1 MKNKL
6 IKSLMN
12 SLNSRERERE
22 RERDLR
28 DGFFMKKESNGIGEN
43 KNSKKIN
50 KNNKIISSILAVA
63 MCFQPVVA
71 INSSASSETVWPT
84 EKLDFLDGDDNLDI
98 LECIDESKKED
109 LNLDKNKK
117 SEKSKE
123 LKLSLKEEL
132 KIWAIVFAVL
142 ITPIAGIAVVL
153 KLSCDLIRYF
163 VSCLTSSTT
172 RNNSLRNN
180 SLNEF
185 ANFEEID
192 PIEINYGYSIN
203 WSKYKK
209 VNQKGYSF
217 IYRILGCL
225 PDEGIRE
232 IVLQCYSDMLTKGKQ
247 REYPDS
253 IDFVVQERNCDIEK
267 YVKNEYDKIIEN
279 FKKVQD
285 EMLPKSYF
293 GEISDENQKNFI
305 TNLEIVII
313 FLYLS
318 SASRGALGYES
329 KIIDEG
335 ALGYESQT
343 INEGVTYFRS
353 IAIIAVERLLQ
364 MISSGGLPEDY
375 KRIRSDLERCHKK
388 LIKNDECS
396 QMIFYRDFFPLTSN
410 QDCFRSIIRNFV
422 EKLPKNWTWSW
433 EQHWKSVQ

>member
-1 MKNKL
+1 
-6 IKSLMN
+6 
-12 SLNSRERERE
+12 
-22 RERDLR
+22 
-28 DGFFMKKESNGIGEN
+28 MKKENSIDDN
-43 KNSKKIN
+43 KNSNKIN
-50 KNNKIISSILAVA
+50 KNNKIISSILAIA
-63 MCFQPVVA
+63 MCFQPVVV

-142 ITPIAGIAVVL
+142 ITPIAGIAGIAVVL

-343 INEGVTYFRS
+343 INEGVAYFRI
-353 IAIIAVERLLQ
+353 IAIVAIERLLQ
-364 MISSGGLPEDY
+364 MISSGGLPEGY
-375 KRIRSDLERCHKK
+375 RGIRSKLEIYLRELKESDICSRC
-388 LIKNDECS
+388 
-396 QMIFYRDFFPLTSN
+396 IFFLFFLSIR
-410 QDCFRSIIRNFV
+410 RSSFYPILHNFV
-422 EKLPKNWTWSW
+422 EKLPENW
-433 EQHWKSVQ
+433 EIIGR

>member
-1 MKNKL
+1 
-6 IKSLMN
+6 
-12 SLNSRERERE
+12 
-22 RERDLR
+22 
-28 DGFFMKKESNGIGEN
+28 MKKESNGIGEN
-43 KNSKKIN
+43 KNSKKIS

-63 MCFQPVVA
+63 MCFQPVVV

-84 EKLDFLDGDDNLDI
+84 EQLDFLDGDDNLDI

-123 LKLSLKEEL
+123 LKLSLKEKL
-132 KIWAIVFAVL
+132 KAWAIVFAVP
-142 ITPIAGIAVVL
+142 ITPIAGTVVL

-192 PIEINYGYSIN
+192 PIEIDYGYSID
-203 WSKYKK
+203 WSKYRK
-209 VNQKGYSF
+209 VNQEEYLF

-247 REYPDS
+247 RGYPDS
-253 IDFVVQERNCDIEK
+253 IDFVVQERNCNIEK

-329 KIIDEG
+329 R
-335 ALGYESQT
+335 T
-343 INEGVTYFRS
+343 INEGVAYFRI
-353 IAIIAVERLLQ
+353 IAIVAIERLLW
-364 MISSGGLPEDY
+364 MINNGGLPRDY
-375 KRIRSDLERCHKK
+375 KIIEHKLEVYLRELKESDICSRCIFFLFFLSIRRS
-388 LIKNDECS
+388 S
-396 QMIFYRDFFPLTSN
+396 FYPILH
-410 QDCFRSIIRNFV
+410 NFV
-422 EKLPKNWTWSW
+422 EKLPKNW
-433 EQHWKSVQ
+433 EI